1 MKEKA
6 KPVLP
11 PHLRVSAADDDAALM
26 LAAHKERARADQEQR
41 RAERLASAK
50 AHAMPPAAPRRDLQ
64 GLRPWRAES
73 STADIIRP
81 GHGLPPALD
90 LSEYAWDVWRGE
102 RY

>member
-11 PHLRVSAADDDAALM
+11 PHLRGGATDDDAALM
-26 LAAHKERARADQEQR
+26 LAAHKERARADQVQR
-41 RAERLASAK
+41 RAERLAKAK
-50 AHAMPPAAPRRDLQ
+50 TRATPPAPPRRDLQ

-73 STADIIRP
+73 PTAHIIRP
-81 GHGLPPALD
+81 GHGLPPALN